1 MTVLQ
6 EMANAIRFLS
16 IDAVEK
22 AKSGHPGMPMGM
34 ADVATVLFNN
44 HLVFNPDE
52 PNWPNRDRFV
62 LSAGHGS
69 MLLYSLLHLT
79 GYVDATL
86 EQLMNF
92 RVLGSKTAGHPE
104 YGHLSGVETSTG
116 PLGQGIATAVGM
128 ALAERMLNARY
139 GDSINHHTYVIASDG
154 DMMEG
159 ISHEAASLAGHLGLR
174 KLIVLY
180 DDNGIS
186 IDGKTELSFSDNTL
200 QRFEAYGWRTEKID
214 GHDFK
219 AIDEAITRAKSNSK
233 PTLIAC
239 KTTIGF
245 GSPNKANSP
254 GVHGSPLGDSEIAAT
269 RKALNWP
276 YAPFEV
282 PERILK
288 LWRNVGLNGKSA
300 YLNWQQ
306 TVPQNIKDAVD
317 CFACARNDDS
327 ASHVIANPKGVWRST
342 SLLNTV
348 PEILKSYKQQ
358 AFENKPNVATRILSQ
373 QILDILA
380 DKLPLVGG
388 SADLSPSNN
397 TKAKSQTP
405 ITKADF
411 SGNYIHYGVREHA
424 MAAIMN
430 GISLSK
436 TFIPYGGTFLVFL
449 DYLKP
454 ALRLSAIMQQGVIY
468 VMTHDSIGLGEDGPT
483 HQPIEH
489 LAHLR
494 CIPNVL
500 TLRPMDAFEVAECW
514 QIAIENRTTPSVLVL
529 SRQNLPFLS
538 DKRLNLQENL
548 SARGAYAVID
558 TPNPKV
564 ILMATGSEVSIAYE
578 AAIALKARNIEVR
591 LISMPCMELFEKQ
604 PQNYKDSLLKGPG
617 LKIAVEA
624 AIAGVWHK
632 YLGDNGIFIGMESFG
647 ASAPA
652 PDLYQHFGITA
663 ERIIKTVETK
673 LDKK

>member
-1 MTVLQ
+1 MTILQ
-6 EMANAIRFLS
+6 EIANAIRFLS

-22 AKSGHPGMPMGM
+22 SKSGHPGMPMGM
-34 ADVATVLFNN
+34 ADVATVLFHN
-44 HLVFNPDE
+44 HLVFNPAE

-69 MLLYSLLHLT
+69 MLLYSLLYLT
-79 GYVDATL
+79 GYEDSTL

-92 RVLGSKTAGHPE
+92 RALGSKTAGHPE
-104 YGHLSGVETSTG
+104 YGHLSGVETTTG
-116 PLGQGIATAVGM
+116 PLGQGIANSVGM

-139 GDSINHHTYVIASDG
+139 GDAINHHVYVIASDG

-186 IDGKTELSFSDNTL
+186 IEGKTELSFSDNTL
-200 QRFEAYGWRTEKID
+200 QRFEAYGWKTDKID

-245 GSPNKANSP
+245 GSPNKANTN
-254 GVHGSPLGDSEIAAT
+254 GVHGSPLGENEVSAT

-282 PERILK
+282 PERILQT
-288 LWRNVGLNGKSA
+288 WRNVGLKGKYAHLS
-300 YLNWQQ
+300 WQQ
-306 TVPQNIKDAVD
+306 TVSQNIKDAIED
-317 CFACARNDDS
+317 A
-327 ASHVIANPKGVWRST
+327 ASLRAAGVA
-342 SLLNTV
+342 
-348 PEILKSYKQQ
+348 IHSYKQQ
-358 AFENKPNVATRILSQ
+358 VFENKPNVATRVLSQ
-373 QILDILA
+373 QVLDILA

-397 TKAKSQTP
+397 TKAKSQIP

-430 GISLSK
+430 GLSLSK
-436 TFIPYGGTFLVFL
+436 AFIPYGGTFLVFL

-454 ALRLSAIMQQGVIY
+454 ALRLSAIMNQGVVY

-500 TLRPMDAFEVAECW
+500 TLRPMDAIEVAECW
-514 QIAIENRTTPSVLVL
+514 QIALENRNTPSVLVL

-538 DKRLNLQENL
+538 DKRANKQGNL
-548 SARGAYAVID
+548 SAKGAYAIID
-558 TPNPKV
+558 TANPKV
-564 ILMATGSEVSIAYE
+564 ILMATGSEVSIAHE
-578 AAIALKARNIEVR
+578 AAIALKANNIEVR
-591 LISMPCMELFEKQ
+591 LISVPCMELFEKQ
-604 PQNYKDSLLKGPG
+604 PQAYKDSLLKGAA

-624 AIAGVWHK
+624 AAEGVWRR
-632 YLGDNGIFIGMESFG
+632 YIGNNGIFIGMESFG

-663 ERIIKTVETK
+663 ERIIKAVEAK
-673 LDKK
+673 LLEKK